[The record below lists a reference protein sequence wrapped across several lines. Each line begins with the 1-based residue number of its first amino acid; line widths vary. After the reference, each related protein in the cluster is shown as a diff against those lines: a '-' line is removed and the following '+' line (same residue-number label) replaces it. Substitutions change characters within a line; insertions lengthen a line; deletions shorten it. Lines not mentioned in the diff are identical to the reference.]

1 MNKVILTGYFY
12 PPKDGLTPEGTKYLH
27 FSLGVQKPL
36 RDKASGKF
44 EQQFV
49 NCTVLSEFIMK
60 TIRQYAAKGMKVSI
74 AGKLDIGTYND
85 KPTVAVLIDE
95 FNLEEPKK
103 VYDFRLGANAQQP
116 QASANGGTSTGNA
129 DNAFMPD
136 NASGDDMP
144 FN

>member
-12 PPKDGLTPEGTKYLH
+12 PPKDGLTPEGTKYMH

-60 TIRQYAAKGMKVSI
+60 PIRQYAAKGMKVSI
-74 AGKLDIGTYND
+74 SGKLDIGTYND
-85 KPTVAVLIDE
+85 KPTVAVLVDE
-95 FNLEEPKK
+95 FNFEEPRK
-103 VYDFRLGANAQQP
+103 VYEYRSGANAQQP
-116 QASANGGTSTGNA
+116 QASASTTGNA

-136 NASGDDMP
+136 NAGGDEMP